1 MAKPSPRLLKFM
13 ETYKVDADEVWEV
26 RTGGAWA
33 IKHSAL
39 ERVAAERGIT
49 FELPQLAEKDSANRI
64 VAMLVVANMGDR
76 REWAMGEAS
85 PANNKNAYCY
95 AMAEKR
101 GKDRCILKL
110 LNAHGSVYSE
120 EEADDFK
127 PRQNPH
133 VTKPSDIVPE
143 VEYDEHGVPVDNI
156 PLGDDG
162 LATMNKALSKKFYA
176 ELQSEMHAIVARSA
190 PPRELMAWGEKN
202 KNRVGTLHPEF
213 QEYMR
218 GDFKECLEALRQ
230 PTTEAAE

>member
-49 FELPQLAEKDSANRI
+49 FELPQLAEKDSANKI

-85 PANNKNAYCY
+85 PANNKNSYCY

-133 VTKPSDIVPE
+133 VTRPDDLVPT

-156 PLGDDG
+156 PLGDERITQ
-162 LATMNKALSKKFYA
+162 LPKNKAKIEYA
-176 ELQSEMHAIVARSA
+176 AMQSEMLATKTLEDLDR
-190 PPRELMAWGEKN
+190 WGK
-202 KNRVGTLHPEF
+202 KNRDRVATLPLDWQEILRGQYTDHVG
-213 QEYMR
+213 
-218 GDFKECLEALRQ
+218 DLRASKQ
-230 PTTEAAE
+230 AAE